1 MSKPPEDEDRT
12 VYQPKGTVPPQ
23 QTPPAPSPPP
33 SGAAPPPIPPAPPPP
48 APPTPA
54 ASSSRQ
60 QIADGTVLNGI
71 YRITRFLA
79 RGGMG
84 EVYEAVNV
92 HQPDDRVA
100 VKVMLQHMA
109 EDEQVAAMFA
119 NEGATLTRLNHEA
132 IVQYRLAARESEGR
146 PYIVTEFIPGPNLEE
161 RLGALKLTDAE
172 FLAIAQKLAAGLGT
186 AHTLGAI
193 HRDIAPDNI
202 LLVNGDPGR
211 PKIIDFGIA
220 KDARGQSGT
229 IVGDGFA
236 GKLGYVAPE
245 QLGEYGRNVGPWTD
259 IYSLALTLRAVV
271 AGKRS
276 DMGGSMA
283 DAVRKRMAVPD
294 LSDIPPPFRPAFAA
308 ALQPDPARRPQ
319 SMAEFNVA
327 LTSGAISGGVVP
339 DIGVAGYGGGTQL
352 VPPKPDQEPGLAA
365 GLLAKLPQGGG
376 TNRLPL
382 LIGGGAAALIAMVA
396 LVVVLSLGGGDSA
409 GTGPEDAETAA
420 PVADAAPQA
429 PVIAPGSPEFAAA
442 AQAAS
447 ASVPCSWLSLVKAE
461 GGAAQFSG
469 AAAVPAAAQTELAK
483 ALQAAGVSA
492 STLDFANVLTFPQS
506 TCALLDALRESRGG
520 SVRITTPQQVYEVRN
535 EPIQTANGIEEGEAH
550 AKVFLKVSDTKP
562 LRNFALVFIHDQYE
576 PVIWDRQMTN
586 SVVAKYK
593 GTQTAEGISFTLP
606 FTLTGGRP
614 ESDGVIAISSDAPLP
629 KDITTFD
636 AGWPARLRDGA
647 KAGRWQVDA
656 VWFRVEDRQ
665 PG

>member
-1 MSKPPEDEDRT
+1 MSKPPEEEDRT
-12 VYQPKGTVPPQ
+12 VYQPKG
-23 QTPPAPSPPP
+23 S
-33 SGAAPPPIPPAPPPP
+33 APPPP
-48 APPTPA
+48 PATPPPSPTVPPPPPPPPPPT
-54 ASSSRQ
+54 ASGGGGSRQ

-71 YRITRFLA
+71 YRITRFIA

-84 EVYEAVNV
+84 EIYEAVNV
-92 HQPDDRVA
+92 HQLDDRVA

-109 EDEQVAAMFA
+109 EDELVAAMFA

-161 RLGALKLTDAE
+161 RLGELKLTDAE

-283 DAVRKRMAVPD
+283 DAVRKRMQVPD
-294 LSDIPPPFRPAFAA
+294 LSDIPAPFRSAFAA

-319 SMAEFNVA
+319 SMAEFNVL

-352 VPPKPDQEPGLAA
+352 VPPGPPPPATKTGL
-365 GLLAKLPQGGG
+365 GKSSPEGERK
-376 TNRLPL
+376 NRLPL
-382 LIGGGAAALIAMVA
+382 LIGGGVAALVAVVA
-396 LVVVLSLGGGDSA
+396 LVVVMSLGGSD
-409 GTGPEDAETAA
+409 TPETDPDAEASA
-420 PVADAAPQA
+420 PVADEAPAAPA
-429 PVIAPGSPEFAAA
+429 IAPGTPQFAAL
-442 AQAAS
+442 AQQAS
-447 ASVPCSWLSLVKAE
+447 ASVPCSWLSLAKAE
-461 GGAAQFSG
+461 GGAAQFTG
-469 AAAVPAAAQTELAK
+469 AAAVPAEAQTQLKK
-483 ALQAAGVSA
+483 ALQTGGADA
-492 STLDFANVLTFPQS
+492 STFDFSNVLAFPQS
-506 TCALLDALRESRGG
+506 TCAVLDALRDARGG
-520 SVRITTPQQVYEVRN
+520 TVRIATPQLSYEIRN
-535 EPIQTANGIEEGEAH
+535 EPYDTSAGPSEPKLH
-550 AKVFLKVSDTKP
+550 AKVLIQIKGSAPPRQT
-562 LRNFALVFIHDQYE
+562 ALVFVYDKGDPE
-576 PVIWDRQMTN
+576 VMDSKTTREL
-586 SVVAKYK
+586 VARYK
-593 GTQTAEGISFTLP
+593 GTMTA
-606 FTLTGGRP
+606 
-614 ESDGVIAISSDAPLP
+614 DGVSFALPYLLSHSGQENVGVVAVSSDSPLP
-629 KDITTFD
+629 RDITTYD
-636 AGWPARLRDGA
+636 AGWPQRFREGA
-647 KAGRWQVDA
+647 KAGKWTVDA
-656 VWFRVEDRQ
+656 VWFQVADRQ